1 MNNINIIVAADLNN
15 GIGLNNTL
23 PWYNSEDLKWFSKT
37 TKGNNNNN
45 AIIMGRNTWNSL
57 PKKPLPKRDNLR
69 LTTTEVLNGENY
81 KSFKDEDTLL
91 EYCMKEK
98 FEDIWIIGGGK
109 IYEYFINK
117 PYISNVYIS
126 RIKSNYNCDT
136 FFPNIPNNLKLLKK
150 EIINNLEI
158 EIYSS
163 LTSSS

>member
-23 PWYNSEDLKWFSKT
+23 PWHNSEDLKWFSKR
-37 TKGNNNNN
+37 TKGNNNN

-57 PKKPLPKRDNLR
+57 PKTPLPNRDNLI
-69 LTTTEVLNGENY
+69 LSTTDVLNGDNY
-81 KSFKDEDTLL
+81 KSFNDETSLL
-91 EYCMKEK
+91 EHCIKKKYEEIC
-98 FEDIWIIGGGK
+98 IIGGGK

-117 PYISNVYIS
+117 PYISKIYIS

-163 LTSSS
+163 VTSRS